1 MASYRVGITVRVPDE
16 EIYTEPDVLRA
27 LGYSEREIEDHYRR
41 LQQMQ
46 HEQIARN
53 RRLMKAGL
61 IKFDQY
67 EEVT

>member
-1 MASYRVGITVRVPDE
+1 MASHRVGITVRVPDE
-16 EIYTEPDVLRA
+16 EMPDVLRA
-27 LGYSEREIEDHYRR
+27 LGYSEWEIENHCRR
-41 LQQMQ
+41 FQQMQ

-53 RRLMKAGL
+53 RRLMTAGL

>member
-16 EIYTEPDVLRA
+16 EMYTAPDVLRA
-27 LGYSEREIEDHYRR
+27 LGYSEREIENHCRR

-61 IKFDQY
+61 IKFEQY